1 MSKTVDIR
9 YEVEV
14 EMNIPRILAQT
25 EDPAFGLFAAETWH
39 KLYRDYVPHREGN
52 LYDHVNLS
60 PWEIEHYMPYAAAVY
75 DRNANYRKDKAPKAT
90 SHWSEKAVPAEW
102 PKLIRSLQRYINSGR
117 LNLDK

>member
-25 EDPAFGLFAAETWH
+25 EDPAFGLFAAETWY
-39 KLYRDYVPHREGN
+39 KLYRDYVPHDTGT
-52 LYDHVNLS
+52 LYGTVRLS
-60 PWEIEHYMPYAAAVY
+60 PWEIDHIAPYAAPVY
-75 DRNANYRKDKAPKAT
+75 ERNRNYRRDKAPKAT
-90 SHWSEKAVPAEW
+90 SEWSEKAEPTEM
-102 PKLIRSLQRYINSGR
+102 PKLIRSLQKYINSGR